1 MFNDGEKTLLYEKGQ
16 RKLNMANKMY
26 R

>member
-1 MFNDGEKTLLYEKGQ
+1 MFNDGEKTLLNEKGQ